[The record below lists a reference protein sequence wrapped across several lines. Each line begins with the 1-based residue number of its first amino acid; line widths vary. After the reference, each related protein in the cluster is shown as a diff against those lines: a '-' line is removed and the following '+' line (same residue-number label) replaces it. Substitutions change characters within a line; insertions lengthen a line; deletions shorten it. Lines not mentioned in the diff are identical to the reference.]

1 MTPVKLLLEIL
12 AVLAIG
18 WVSGAEIGSW
28 FGIQPI
34 VSKLPYDQQVYLEQ
48 AMLKSFGRIMPL
60 IMPFSAVVVI
70 LLGIFSRH
78 DSTVVMWLRFVAAA
92 CIVITIATTL
102 IINVPINNLTAKWEM
117 TESFETWTRIRTKWH
132 LFQGLRGGLFL
143 LSFLLL
149 IIAGTIQHNNPRV

>member
-1 MTPVKLLLEIL
+1 MKLILEIFAL
-12 AVLAIG
+12 LAIG

-70 LLGIFSRH
+70 LLAIFSRNEQN
-78 DSTVVMWLRFVAAA
+78 VVLWLRLVAAA

-102 IINVPINNLTAKWEM
+102 IVNVPINNLTATWEM
-117 TESFETWTRIRTKWH
+117 TESFENWTRLRTRWH
-132 LFQGLRGGLFL
+132 LFQGLRGGLYL
-143 LSFLLL
+143 LSFVLL
-149 IIAGTIQHNNPRV
+149 IIASVIQHHPKA

>member
-1 MTPVKLLLEIL
+1 MKPVLEIL

-48 AMLKSFGRIMPL
+48 AMLKSFGKIMPV

-70 LLGIFSRH
+70 LLAIVSRNE
-78 DSTVVMWLRFVAAA
+78 SNVVMWLRLVAAA
-92 CIVITIATTL
+92 CIAITIATTL

-117 TESFETWTRIRTKWH
+117 TESFENWTQLRNKWH

-143 LSFLLL
+143 LSFVLLV
-149 IIAGTIQHNNPRV
+149 IASVIQHNPKA

>member
-1 MTPVKLLLEIL
+1 MKLILEIL
-12 AVLAIG
+12 ALLAIG

-34 VSKLPYDQQVYLEQ
+34 VFKLPYDQQVYLEQ
-48 AMLKSFGRIMPL
+48 AMLKSFGRVMPI

-70 LLGIFSRH
+70 FLAIFSRNE
-78 DSTVVMWLRFVAAA
+78 SNVVLWLRVVAAA
-92 CIVITIATTL
+92 CIAVTIATTL

-117 TESFETWTRIRTKWH
+117 TESFENWTQMRTKWH

-143 LSFLLL
+143 LSFVLLV
-149 IIAGTIQHNNPRV
+149 IASAIQHNSKA